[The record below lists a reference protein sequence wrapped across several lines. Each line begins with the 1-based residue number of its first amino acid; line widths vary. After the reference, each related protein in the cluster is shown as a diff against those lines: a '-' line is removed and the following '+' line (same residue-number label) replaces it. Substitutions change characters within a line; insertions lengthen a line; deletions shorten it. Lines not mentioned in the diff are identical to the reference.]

1 MTGLPSHAA
10 CETTSEPI
18 VSALDIANAPASE
31 AGAVTPDNA
40 IDMPTTGI
48 PDFENSIAASTD
60 PLSRVIGLAGH
71 CTAENIGLRL
81 SSSPPPTAADA
92 IAISDLASSSPD
104 ASC

>member
-1 MTGLPSHAA
+1 MKGLPSHAA

-18 VSALDIANAPASE
+18 VSALDIANAPASV

-48 PDFENSIAASTD
+48 PDFENSIAASAD
-60 PLSRVIGLAGH
+60 PLSIVNGLIGH

-81 SSSPPPTAADA
+81 SSSSPPTAADA
-92 IAISDLASSSPD
+92 IAISAF
-104 ASC
+104 ASCSPEA